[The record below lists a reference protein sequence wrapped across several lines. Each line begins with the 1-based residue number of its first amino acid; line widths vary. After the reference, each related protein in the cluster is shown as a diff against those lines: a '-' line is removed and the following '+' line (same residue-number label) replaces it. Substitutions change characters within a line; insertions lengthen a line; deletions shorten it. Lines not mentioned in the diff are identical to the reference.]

1 MLKLNEIRNVMKKM
15 NVTQI
20 AKYTG
25 LESWRA
31 RSVLR
36 SNNPRYFDVEKVS
49 DYIEG
54 IMKNVSH
61 ETIQRGA

>member
-20 AKYTG
+20 AKDTG
-25 LESWRA
+25 LEYWRA

-36 SNNPRYFDVEKVS
+36 SSNPRYFDVEKVS